1 MSSWKILPPS
11 PPIYIHKKTGI
22 YLAQQCSSFWKQKR
36 NIITPDL
43 WTMPVHYAALRQFAR
58 LHTSNGIDSRQ
69 FQVVHSA
76 RQSALYMPSFMV
88 VQSIQHSLKSG
99 PMSHTE
105 RVCSGCP
112 ILPTPIQLHD
122 CKFPI
127 LSITPVIAYSN
138 HTNKLRFIWLLKLW
152 YAPYYCMYRLYNLH
166 FCMSRKLIK
175 FYHRIEWM
183 EKCPDKTKPLQPPNQ
198 FLASATQVWFFLVYR
213 CIWGERLCHHEIS
226 WVFRVVSQEAYSL
239 CCGQ

>member
-1 MSSWKILPPS
+1 
-11 PPIYIHKKTGI
+11 
-22 YLAQQCSSFWKQKR
+22 
-36 NIITPDL
+36 
-43 WTMPVHYAALRQFAR
+43 
-58 LHTSNGIDSRQ
+58 
-69 FQVVHSA
+69 
-76 RQSALYMPSFMV
+76 MV

-105 RVCSGCP
+105 RVCSMVVLYYP
-112 ILPTPIQLHD
+112 
-122 CKFPI
+122 
-127 LSITPVIAYSN
+127 LSYNCTIVNSYSFYYPSYCLFQPY
-138 HTNKLRFIWLLKLW
+138 NKLRFIWLLKLW

-213 CIWGERLCHHEIS
+213 CIWRERLCHHEIS
-226 WVFRVVSQEAYSL
+226 WVFLGGFTRGL
-239 CCGQ
+239 